1 MRLRSFII
9 AVTAIAVVTVTGCS
23 SSSKSSSGTTTTLR
37 TVCTE
42 LSDLKASV
50 AALTNPQVLTEG
62 KNGIQAALDAVKA
75 DLDRVA
81 AAAGANYKPQV
92 DAVKSSVSDL
102 QTAVDNL
109 GNGNPPTN
117 IQAVGTAIASVG
129 ATAAT
134 LITALQAGCPST

>member
-1 MRLRSFII
+1 MRLKSFII
-9 AVTAIAVVTVTGCS
+9 AATVIAVVTVTGCS
-23 SSSKSSSGTTTTLR
+23 SSSKSSSATTTTLR

-42 LSDLKASV
+42 LADLKGSV

-62 KNGIQAALDAVKA
+62 KDGIQAALDAVKA

-81 AAAGANYKPQV
+81 AAAGAKYKTQV
-92 DAVKSSVSDL
+92 DTVKSSVNDL

-109 GNGNPPTN
+109 GNGNATTN
-117 IQAVGTAIASVG
+117 IQAVGTAIASVN